1 MNGNS
6 FRERLGLYFHEDRRN
21 TSFGKSISLA
31 CVAFSMMFA
40 AGCSNMSDRDVVTSS
55 FGVKAV
61 HAYSAPAAKQQVKAQ
76 PKLGAKQ
83 ASVRKV
89 SSRYL
94 GRAPYICSPSGF
106 GRTSRCFAR

>member
-1 MNGNS
+1 MNGND
-6 FRERLGLYFHEDRRN
+6 FREEYGLCFLEGGRN
-21 TSFGKSISLA
+21 TSFGKSISLV
-31 CVAFSMMFA
+31 CVAFSMLFA
-40 AGCSNMSDRDVVTSS
+40 SGCGNMPDRDVVTSS
-55 FGVKAV
+55 FGVKAM
-61 HAYSAPAAKQQVKAQ
+61 HAYSAPAAKQQVRVQ

-83 ASVRKV
+83 APVRKV